1 MMTGIP
7 KTGPP
12 GNKRRVTMAFNQAT
26 WASAVATTETVA
38 ETGISVDYLRARDFA
53 TECWR
58 RALHQ
63 RVRPVEQKAA

>member
-1 MMTGIP
+1 MT
-7 KTGPP
+7 
-12 GNKRRVTMAFNQAT
+12 FNRAA
-26 WASAVATTETVA
+26 WASAGATIEAMTEA
-38 ETGISVDYLRARDFA
+38 SAPVDYQRARDFA